1 MILANALRSSSV
13 SGIYILTAPV
23 RSGKTTSLVSWSEKR
38 NDVHGI
44 LTPVVDGKRVFMD
57 AHTRRLFLME
67 AKEGETEV
75 FAVGKFVFSKT
86 NFEKAIQII
95 RNAIHKDGWLVID
108 EIGPLELRG
117 EGFHDVLKEVLSQ
130 RPERILLMVREGLA
144 ERVKEHF
151 NIPAAVIVNNIGQ
164 VK

>member
-1 MILANALRSSSV
+1 MIL
-13 SGIYILTAPV
+13 T
-23 RSGKTTSLVSWSEKR
+23 
-38 NDVHGI
+38 
-44 LTPVVDGKRVFMD
+44 F
-57 AHTRRLFLME
+57 
-67 AKEGETEV
+67 
-75 FAVGKFVFSKT
+75 GKFLFSKT